1 MSERVLVIGGGGFL
15 GRHITRRLVSSGRR
29 VRVFDLRLP
38 SSSPDLEA
46 TGLVEYAVGNL
57 ANDADLDAALEGVD
71 TVLHLV
77 STTVPSTSLHSVL
90 VEVEGNVAATARLL
104 DAMVRKG
111 VRRVGYPSSGGTI
124 YGASEVA
131 HREDDELRPTCP
143 YGLGKRLIEDM
154 IRFFGAERGL
164 EYQIWRIANPY
175 GDTSKLHTS
184 QGVVDAFLQRIRAG
198 RPIEIWGAGAAVRD
212 FVFVDDAV
220 RAIGLLLEREV
231 WNETVNVGTGIGT
244 SLADVIAT
252 IREAVPK
259 SFSVHHQDAYTG
271 PSHSVLDVSKLRS
284 MTGFSPEFDLRRGI
298 GEAWR
303 RLEDAHGVVE
313 R

>member
-15 GRHITRRLVSSGRR
+15 GRHITRQLVASGRR

-38 SSSPDLEA
+38 SSSSGLEA
-46 TGLVEYAVGNL
+46 TNRVEYVVGNL
-57 ANDADLDAALEGVD
+57 SNDADLDGALEGVD

-77 STTVPSTSLHSVL
+77 STTVPATSLHSVL

-104 DAMVRKG
+104 DAMVRKR
-111 VRRVGYPSSGGTI
+111 VRRIGYPSSGGTI
-124 YGASEVA
+124 YGASAAA

-143 YGLGKRLIEDM
+143 YGLGKRMIEDM

-164 EYQIWRIANPY
+164 EFQIWRIANPY

-212 FVFVDDAV
+212 FIFVDDAV
-220 RAIGLLLEREV
+220 RAIGSLLDRDV

-244 SLADVIAT
+244 SLAEVIDT
-252 IREAVPK
+252 IRRVVPVEFAVD
-259 SFSVHHQDAYTG
+259 HQDVYTG
-271 PSHSVLDVSKLRS
+271 PSHSVLDVTKLRDA
-284 MTGFSPEFDLRRGI
+284 TGFSPDYDLARGI
-298 GEAWR
+298 AESWK
-303 RLEDAHGVVE
+303 RLESAHGALE